1 MADGEFPKAD
11 GDRKPLPDGMIY
23 GHFAR
28 IFSNM
33 DGKKNLQRLIRE
45 TEWESGTVLSPSQ
58 IKKYI
63 TAISYLSDWGYLK
76 MEKDIDCSEIL

>member
-1 MADGEFPKAD
+1 
-11 GDRKPLPDGMIY
+11 
-23 GHFAR
+23 
-28 IFSNM
+28 M